1 MPAIGDAR
9 RLLDLKHEL
18 AARASYPID
27 AYFPETG
34 PLRRGKYLKHMEF
47 FAAGS
52 THKERLFMAGNRVG
66 KSDAG
71 AYEMTCHLTGI
82 YPVWWVGKR
91 FTEPIEAWA
100 SGTTAETTRDI
111 IQTKLLGPWKT
122 VDSSS
127 PYAGMIPR
135 HLIVGTSRR
144 PHGIPGAIETV
155 WVRHSSGG
163 VSQLGLKSY
172 IQGRESYEGTAKHV
186 VWCLAEGELVQMHD
200 GRLVPIEQITP
211 GDVVASIDTRGRV
224 VGRVVTA
231 THDHG
236 EKPCVEVRPKH
247 GTPVICTA
255 DHDLYWGYR
264 RASKAPAGSATA
276 IAQPRPGCFWPDHT
290 VDRAD
295 AWYVWMALVVAE
307 GSVASRKITCGD
319 EMSLQRAIAMLPPD
333 ARVRKK
339 VFKNGHVPDW
349 HLMWPEFWRDCPPGH
364 SADKQIPAW
373 VFTSSREKAR
383 LFLRWLYMGDG
394 WTTAHMIGYATT
406 SRMLAHQLVVLLNRL
421 GVRARVTTR
430 AHERWSR
437 QYWVQISRADDVKRF
452 LDEIGIEGKA
462 DACARVGAEAARR
475 IESKRQRATHLVTHG
490 RRTYQGRDS
499 AAREK
504 ASRVLA
510 IEHVGPR
517 RVYDLTVEQ
526 EHRFLCGTSLVSNCD
541 EEPPGDIYTEGLYR
555 TLTTKGIV
563 YTTFTP
569 LQGMSDVVTQFL
581 EADEAA
587 KASKVVIQAGWNDV
601 PHLDATE
608 RALLIAST
616 PPYQRA
622 ARTTG
627 TPTLGAGAIY
637 GLPEEELKIAD
648 FPIPK
653 HWKRVWGGDA
663 GGGAKPTAVVWLA
676 LDPDQGVV
684 YLYSTYKRESPEP
697 AIHLAGIK
705 ARGAWI
711 PGVMDSAALIITKDD
726 AEQLISVYQR
736 GGLTVSLPDKAVESG
751 IQAVWEAMSEQRFR
765 VFASCEA
772 WFAEFRKYH
781 RDAKGR
787 IVKKDDHLM
796 DATRYAVYSGLAMAK
811 NEADIT
817 VSNRRPYTPAPI
829 QGGGSTGYMGS

>member
-1 MPAIGDAR
+1 MPALGDAR

-27 AYFPETG
+27 SYFPETG
-34 PLRRGKYLKHMEF
+34 PLRRGKYLKQMEF
-47 FAAGS
+47 FAAGALY
-52 THKERLFMAGNRVG
+52 KERLLMAANRVG
-66 KSDAG
+66 KTDAG
-71 AYEMTCHLTGI
+71 AYEMSCHLTGI
-82 YPVWWVGKR
+82 YPAWWEGRR
-91 FTEPIEAWA
+91 FATAIEAWA

-111 IQTKLLGPWKT
+111 IQQKLLGPWKT
-122 VDSSS
+122 DAMGNA
-127 PYAGMIPR
+127 PYTGMIPR

-163 VSQLGLKSY
+163 VSMLGLKSY

-186 VWCLAEGELVQMHD
+186 VW
-200 GRLVPIEQITP
+200 
-211 GDVVASIDTRGRV
+211 
-224 VGRVVTA
+224 
-231 THDHG
+231 
-236 EKPCVEVRPKH
+236 
-247 GTPVICTA
+247 
-255 DHDLYWGYR
+255 
-264 RASKAPAGSATA
+264 
-276 IAQPRPGCFWPDHT
+276 
-290 VDRAD
+290 
-295 AWYVWMALVVAE
+295 
-307 GSVASRKITCGD
+307 
-319 EMSLQRAIAMLPPD
+319 
-333 ARVRKK
+333 
-339 VFKNGHVPDW
+339 N
-349 HLMWPEFWRDCPPGH
+349 
-364 SADKQIPAW
+364 
-373 VFTSSREKAR
+373 
-383 LFLRWLYMGDG
+383 
-394 WTTAHMIGYATT
+394 
-406 SRMLAHQLVVLLNRL
+406 
-421 GVRARVTTR
+421 
-430 AHERWSR
+430 
-437 QYWVQISRADDVKRF
+437 
-452 LDEIGIEGKA
+452 
-462 DACARVGAEAARR
+462 
-475 IESKRQRATHLVTHG
+475 
-490 RRTYQGRDS
+490 
-499 AAREK
+499 
-504 ASRVLA
+504 
-510 IEHVGPR
+510 
-517 RVYDLTVEQ
+517 
-526 EHRFLCGTSLVSNCD
+526 D

-581 EADEAA
+581 EADDAA

-627 TPTLGAGAIY
+627 TPTLGAGAVY

-711 PGVMDSAALIITKDD
+711 PGVMDSAALIVSRDD

-751 IQAVWEAMSEQRFR
+751 IQAVWELMSEQRFR

-772 WFAEFRKYH
+772 WFAEVRKYH

-796 DATRYAVYSGLAMAK
+796 DATRYGVYSGLALAK
-811 NEADIT
+811 NETDIT